1 MQETISVEN
10 IKCGGCARTIENNLK
25 KIESLHSVT
34 VNVEAGLIT
43 VEGDNLQRE
52 ELVKLLL
59 SLGYPE
65 KGSVSGLSSF
75 KAKATSVVSCAIGRI
90 DKATH

>member
-25 KIESLHSVT
+25 KVENLHTVT
-34 VNVEAGLIT
+34 VNVEEGVIT

>member
-25 KIESLHSVT
+25 KVENLHTVT
-34 VNVEAGLIT
+34 VNVEEGVIT

-90 DKATH
+90 DKTTH

>member
-25 KIESLHSVT
+25 KIENLHTVT
-34 VNVEAGLIT
+34 VNVEEGVIT

-52 ELVKLLL
+52 ELVKLLF

>member
-1 MQETISVEN
+1 MQESIAVEN

-25 KIESLHSVT
+25 KIENLHSVT
-34 VNVEAGLIT
+34 VNVEEGLIT

-52 ELVKLLL
+52 EIVKLLL

-65 KGSVSGLSSF
+65 TGSVNGLSSF